1 MAKPQGQRV
10 PSLLR
15 AHLHSHVQCWLPC
28 LSSEGLEEL
37 ESVQMRAA
45 SKGST
50 SGSCPGG
57 FMYLGE
63 DLGIT
68 RKMAAS
74 VPDTMTSL
82 VSEEHDNRAATP
94 DSLAESS
101 GTIPCPWTVCS
112 PWVPMDPSPNLSFAI
127 EACLLIQGWKAREQ
141 RACHPYTVTGRRQRP
156 QTSAPQGREAWSPE
170 SIRILLDVW
179 ASPDIQA
186 MRETRK
192 KLRVIYK
199 AIAKRLY
206 KEGVQRCWR
215 QCREMMLALEDLYW
229 CIQEANQKRQ
239 GDPIPCPFHEGLE
252 RVLPFTQRWHGGPE
266 PEVPDAEPTGYEASG
281 TNEYNS
287 HYQPQDIPSD
297 IGSSENLEDEGADLP
312 RGNSFPDPHLNNMYQ
327 EEQAPAPA
335 PAAAEGIAAHDRRT
349 LLAVLQFLRQSN
361 LLESEEILRREAGLL
376 EKEAG
381 AGAPGEVDGLGAK
394 ATSTLLSVV
403 SGASPATAGPGAP
416 EPAPATV
423 AGVAVEDQ
431 PDVSAVLSAYNQ
443 QGDPAM
449 YEEYY
454 SGLKHF
460 IECSLDCHRAELSQL
475 FYPLFVHMYLELVYN
490 QHENEA
496 KSFFEK
502 FHGDQE
508 CYYQDDL
515 RMLSSFTKKEHMKG
529 NETLL
534 DFRTSKFVLRVSR
547 DSYQLLKRHLQEKQ
561 NNQIWNIVQEHL
573 YIDIFDGRP
582 RSKQQ
587 IDAVVGSLP
596 GEAQREANK
605 AKVFFGLLNE
615 PEIEVPLDEDE
626 EGENEEGKP
635 PKKRPKKDSM
645 GSKSKKQD
653 PNAPPQNRIPLPEL
667 KDSDKLD
674 KIMNMKETTKR
685 LRLGP
690 DCLPSIC
697 FYTFLNAY
705 QGLTAVDIADDSSL
719 IAGGFA
725 DSTVRVWSVTPQ
737 KLRSLKTATDLS
749 LVDKESD
756 DVLERI
762 MDEKTASESKIL
774 HGHSGPVYGASF
786 SPDRNYL
793 LSSSEDGTV
802 RLWSLQTFTCLV
814 GYKGHNY
821 PVWDTQFSPYGY
833 YFVSG
838 GHDRVARLWATD
850 HYQPLR
856 IFVGHLADVNCTRF
870 HPNSNYVAT
879 GSADRTVRLW
889 DVSNG
894 NCVRIFTGHKGP
906 IHSLAFSPNGRFLAT
921 GATDG
926 RVLLWDIG
934 HGLMVGELKGH
945 TNTVFSLKFS
955 RDGEILASGSMDNT
969 VRLWDAVK
977 AFEDLETHDF
987 TTATGHI
994 NLPENSQDLW
1004 LGTYTTKSTPVLH
1017 LHFTRRNLVLAAG
1030 AYSPQ

>member
-1 MAKPQGQRV
+1 
-10 PSLLR
+10 
-15 AHLHSHVQCWLPC
+15 
-28 LSSEGLEEL
+28 
-37 ESVQMRAA
+37 
-45 SKGST
+45 
-50 SGSCPGG
+50 
-57 FMYLGE
+57 
-63 DLGIT
+63 
-68 RKMAAS
+68 MAA
-74 VPDTMTSL
+74 L
-82 VSEEHDNRAATP
+82 AEEQTEVAVKLEPEGPPTLLPPQAG
-94 DSLAESS
+94 DSAGESS
-101 GTIPCPWTVCS
+101 GGTTNNGPNGGGGNVAASSSAGGDGGTPKPTVAVS
-112 PWVPMDPSPNLSFAI
+112 A
-127 EACLLIQGWKAREQ
+127 
-141 RACHPYTVTGRRQRP
+141 
-156 QTSAPQGREAWSPE
+156 SAPA
-170 SIRILLDVW
+170 
-179 ASPDIQA
+179 
-186 MRETRK
+186 
-192 KLRVIYK
+192 
-199 AIAKRLY
+199 
-206 KEGVQRCWR
+206 
-215 QCREMMLALEDLYW
+215 
-229 CIQEANQKRQ
+229 
-239 GDPIPCPFHEGLE
+239 
-252 RVLPFTQRWHGGPE
+252 
-266 PEVPDAEPTGYEASG
+266 
-281 TNEYNS
+281 
-287 HYQPQDIPSD
+287 
-297 IGSSENLEDEGADLP
+297 GA
-312 RGNSFPDPHLNNMYQ
+312 
-327 EEQAPAPA
+327 APL
-335 PAAAEGIAAHDRRT
+335 PAAAPEAGAPHDRQT

-361 LLESEEILRREAGLL
+361 LREAEEALRREARLL
-376 EKEAG
+376 EEAVAG
-381 AGAPGEVDGLGAK
+381 SGAPGEVDSAGAE
-394 ATSTLLSVV
+394 AASSLLSRVTASAPGPAAPDPPGTGASGATAV
-403 SGASPATAGPGAP
+403 SGSASGPAAPGKGEPWGPGQARP
-416 EPAPATV
+416 PRRGACREKSVRRKAIRVTKEMITFV
-423 AGVAVEDQ
+423 HVAVEDQ

-443 QGDPAM
+443 QGDPTM

-496 KSFFEK
+496 KSFFENPCQ
-502 FHGDQE
+502 DPIA
-508 CYYQDDL
+508 DDL
-515 RMLSSFTKKEHMKG
+515 RVLSSLTKKEHMKG
-529 NETLL
+529 NETML
-534 DFRTSKFVLRVSR
+534 DFRTSKFVLRISR

-573 YIDIFDGRP
+573 YIDIFDGMP

-587 IDAVVGSLP
+587 IDAMVGSLA
-596 GEAQREANK
+596 GEAKREANK
-605 AKVFFGLLNE
+605 SKVFFGLLKE
-615 PEIEVPLDEDE
+615 PEIEVPLDDEDE

-635 PKKRPKKDSM
+635 KKKKPKKDSI

-685 LRLGP
+685 VRLGP

-705 QGLTAVDIADDSSL
+705 QGLTAVDVTDDSSL

-725 DSTVRVWSVTPQ
+725 DSTVRVWSVTPK
-737 KLRSLKTATDLS
+737 KLRSVKQASDLS
-749 LVDKESD
+749 LIDKESD

-762 MDEKTASESKIL
+762 MDEKTAK
-774 HGHSGPVYGASF
+774 
-786 SPDRNYL
+786 
-793 LSSSEDGTV
+793 DGTV

-838 GHDRVARLWATD
+838 GHDRVAR
-850 HYQPLR
+850 
-856 IFVGHLADVNCTRF
+856 F

-889 DVSNG
+889 DVLNG

-906 IHSLAFSPNGRFLAT
+906 IHSLTFSPNGRFLAT

-945 TNTVFSLKFS
+945 TDTVCSLRFS

-969 VRLWDAVK
+969 VRLWDAIK
-977 AFEDLETHDF
+977 AFEDLETDDF

-994 NLPENSQDLW
+994 NLPENSQELL
-1004 LGTYTTKSTPVLH
+1004 LGTYMTKSTPVVH

>member
-1 MAKPQGQRV
+1 MAALAEEQTEVVIKPDPEGPPALPATQPGDC
-10 PSLLR
+10 PGEGSGG
-15 AHLHSHVQCWLPC
+15 SHN
-28 LSSEGLEEL
+28 SSHNGGGGGG
-37 ESVQMRAA
+37 VAA
-45 SKGST
+45 SSAGGDGGTPKPAVAPPAAAAAAAAT
-50 SGSCPGG
+50 AAPGG
-57 FMYLGE
+57 
-63 DLGIT
+63 
-68 RKMAAS
+68 AA
-74 VPDTMTSL
+74 
-82 VSEEHDNRAATP
+82 
-94 DSLAESS
+94 
-101 GTIPCPWTVCS
+101 G
-112 PWVPMDPSPNLSFAI
+112 
-127 EACLLIQGWKAREQ
+127 
-141 RACHPYTVTGRRQRP
+141 
-156 QTSAPQGREAWSPE
+156 
-170 SIRILLDVW
+170 
-179 ASPDIQA
+179 
-186 MRETRK
+186 
-192 KLRVIYK
+192 
-199 AIAKRLY
+199 
-206 KEGVQRCWR
+206 
-215 QCREMMLALEDLYW
+215 
-229 CIQEANQKRQ
+229 
-239 GDPIPCPFHEGLE
+239 
-252 RVLPFTQRWHGGPE
+252 
-266 PEVPDAEPTGYEASG
+266 
-281 TNEYNS
+281 
-287 HYQPQDIPSD
+287 
-297 IGSSENLEDEGADLP
+297 
-312 RGNSFPDPHLNNMYQ
+312 
-327 EEQAPAPA
+327 A
-335 PAAAEGIAAHDRRT
+335 PAATAEGIASQDRQT
-349 LLAVLQFLRQSN
+349 LLAVLQFLRRSN
-361 LLESEEILRREAGLL
+361 LRESEEILRREARLL
-376 EKEAG
+376 EEAAG
-381 AGAPGEVDGLGAK
+381 AGAPGEVDGPGAE
-394 ATSTLLSVV
+394 ATSALLSRVSAAAAGPTGPGPGSGSGPGPGTCPASAGPAA
-403 SGASPATAGPGAP
+403 SGAGTGSSGAAPTAA
-416 EPAPATV
+416 APAKV
-423 AGVAVEDQ
+423 GVVAVEDQ

-515 RMLSSFTKKEHMKG
+515 RVLSSLTKKEHMKG
-529 NETLL
+529 NETML
-534 DFRTSKFVLRVSR
+534 DFRTSKFVLRISR

-573 YIDIFDGRP
+573 YIDIFDGMP

-587 IDAVVGSLP
+587 IDAMVGSLA
-596 GEAQREANK
+596 GEAKREANK
-605 AKVFFGLLNE
+605 AKVFFGLLKE
-615 PEIEVPLDEDE
+615 PEIELPLDDEDE

-635 PKKRPKKDSM
+635 KKKKPKKDSM

-685 LRLGP
+685 VRLGP

-705 QGLTAVDIADDSSL
+705 QGLTAVDVTDDSSL

-725 DSTVRVWSVTPQ
+725 DSTVRVWSVTPK
-737 KLRSLKTATDLS
+737 KLRSVKTATDLS
-749 LVDKESD
+749 LIDKESD

-762 MDEKTASESKIL
+762 MDEKTASELKIL
-774 HGHSGPVYGASF
+774 YGHSGPVYGASF

-856 IFVGHLADVNCTRF
+856 IFAGHLADVNCTRF

-889 DVSNG
+889 DVLNG

-945 TNTVFSLKFS
+945 TDTVCSLKFS

-969 VRLWDAVK
+969 VRLWDAIK
-977 AFEDLETHDF
+977 AFEDLETDDF

-994 NLPENSQDLW
+994 NLPENSQDLL
-1004 LGTYTTKSTPVLH
+1004 LGTYMTKSTPVVH

>member
-1 MAKPQGQRV
+1 
-10 PSLLR
+10 
-15 AHLHSHVQCWLPC
+15 
-28 LSSEGLEEL
+28 
-37 ESVQMRAA
+37 
-45 SKGST
+45 
-50 SGSCPGG
+50 
-57 FMYLGE
+57 
-63 DLGIT
+63 
-68 RKMAAS
+68 MAA
-74 VPDTMTSL
+74 
-82 VSEEHDNRAATP
+82 
-94 DSLAESS
+94 LAE
-101 GTIPCPWTVCS
+101 
-112 PWVPMDPSPNLSFAI
+112 
-127 EACLLIQGWKAREQ
+127 EQ
-141 RACHPYTVTGRRQRP
+141 TEVAV
-156 QTSAPQGREAWSPE
+156 
-170 SIRILLDVW
+170 
-179 ASPDIQA
+179 
-186 MRETRK
+186 
-192 KLRVIYK
+192 KL
-199 AIAKRLY
+199 
-206 KEGVQRCWR
+206 
-215 QCREMMLALEDLYW
+215 
-229 CIQEANQKRQ
+229 
-239 GDPIPCPFHEGLE
+239 
-252 RVLPFTQRWHGGPE
+252 E
-266 PEVPDAEPTGYEASG
+266 PEGPPTLLPPQAGDGAGEGGGGTTNNGPNGGGGNVATASSSAGGDGG
-281 TNEYNS
+281 T
-287 HYQPQDIPSD
+287 PKPSAAV
-297 IGSSENLEDEGADLP
+297 SAV
-312 RGNSFPDPHLNNMYQ
+312 
-327 EEQAPAPA
+327 APAGAAPV
-335 PAAAEGIAAHDRRT
+335 PAAAPEAGVPHDRQT

-361 LLESEEILRREAGLL
+361 LREAEEALRREARLL
-376 EKEAG
+376 EEAVAG
-381 AGAPGEVDGLGAK
+381 TGAPGEADGAGTEA
-394 ATSTLLSVV
+394 ASALLSRVTASAPGPAAPDPPGTGASGAAAV
-403 SGASPATAGPGAP
+403 SGLATGPAAPGK
-416 EPAPATV
+416 V
-423 AGVAVEDQ
+423 GSVAVEDQ

-443 QGDPAM
+443 QGDPTM

-515 RMLSSFTKKEHMKG
+515 RVLSSLTKKEHMKG
-529 NETLL
+529 NETML
-534 DFRTSKFVLRVSR
+534 DFRTSKFVLRISR

-573 YIDIFDGRP
+573 YIDIFDGMP

-587 IDAVVGSLP
+587 IDAMVGSLA
-596 GEAQREANK
+596 GEAKREANK
-605 AKVFFGLLNE
+605 SKVFFGLLKE
-615 PEIEVPLDEDE
+615 PEIEVPLDDEDE

-635 PKKRPKKDSM
+635 KKKKPKKDSI

-685 LRLGP
+685 VRLGP

-705 QGLTAVDIADDSSL
+705 QGLTAVDVTDDSSL

-725 DSTVRVWSVTPQ
+725 DSTVRVWSVTPK
-737 KLRSLKTATDLS
+737 KLRSVKQAADLS
-749 LVDKESD
+749 LIDKESD

-762 MDEKTASESKIL
+762 MDEKTASELKIL
-774 HGHSGPVYGASF
+774 YGHSGPVYGASF
-786 SPDRNYL
+786 SPDR
-793 LSSSEDGTV
+793 
-802 RLWSLQTFTCLV
+802 
-814 GYKGHNY
+814 
-821 PVWDTQFSPYGY
+821 
-833 YFVSG
+833 
-838 GHDRVARLWATD
+838 LWATD

-856 IFVGHLADVNCTRF
+856 IFAGHLADVNCTRF

-889 DVSNG
+889 DVLNG

-906 IHSLAFSPNGRFLAT
+906 IHSLTFSPNGRFLAT

-945 TNTVFSLKFS
+945 TDTVCSLRFS

-977 AFEDLETHDF
+977 AFEDLETDDF

-994 NLPENSQDLW
+994 NLPENSQELL
-1004 LGTYTTKSTPVLH
+1004 LGTYMTKSTPVVH

>member
-1 MAKPQGQRV
+1 MAALAEEQTEVAVKLEAEGPPTLLPPQAGDGT
-10 PSLLR
+10 
-15 AHLHSHVQCWLPC
+15 
-28 LSSEGLEEL
+28 SEG
-37 ESVQMRAA
+37 SVGLTNNGPNGGGGNVAAAA
-45 SKGST
+45 SS
-50 SGSCPGG
+50 SAGG
-57 FMYLGE
+57 DG
-63 DLGIT
+63 GT
-68 RKMAAS
+68 PKPAVAVSAA
-74 VPDTMTSL
+74 
-82 VSEEHDNRAATP
+82 
-94 DSLAESS
+94 
-101 GTIPCPWTVCS
+101 
-112 PWVPMDPSPNLSFAI
+112 
-127 EACLLIQGWKAREQ
+127 
-141 RACHPYTVTGRRQRP
+141 
-156 QTSAPQGREAWSPE
+156 
-170 SIRILLDVW
+170 
-179 ASPDIQA
+179 
-186 MRETRK
+186 
-192 KLRVIYK
+192 
-199 AIAKRLY
+199 
-206 KEGVQRCWR
+206 
-215 QCREMMLALEDLYW
+215 
-229 CIQEANQKRQ
+229 
-239 GDPIPCPFHEGLE
+239 
-252 RVLPFTQRWHGGPE
+252 
-266 PEVPDAEPTGYEASG
+266 
-281 TNEYNS
+281 
-287 HYQPQDIPSD
+287 
-297 IGSSENLEDEGADLP
+297 
-312 RGNSFPDPHLNNMYQ
+312 
-327 EEQAPAPA
+327 APAGAAPV
-335 PAAAEGIAAHDRRT
+335 PAAAPDAGAPHDRQT

-361 LLESEEILRREAGLL
+361 LREAEEALRREARLL
-376 EKEAG
+376 EEAG
-381 AGAPGEVDGLGAK
+381 AGSGAPGEVDGAGAE
-394 ATSTLLSVV
+394 AASALLSRVTASAPGPAAPDPPGTGASGATVV
-403 SGASPATAGPGAP
+403 SGSASGPAAPGK
-416 EPAPATV
+416 V
-423 AGVAVEDQ
+423 GIVAVEDQ

-443 QGDPAM
+443 QGDPTM

-515 RMLSSFTKKEHMKG
+515 RVLSSLTKKEHMKG
-529 NETLL
+529 NETML
-534 DFRTSKFVLRVSR
+534 DFRTSKFVLRISR

-573 YIDIFDGRP
+573 YIDIFDGMP

-587 IDAVVGSLP
+587 IDAMVGSLA
-596 GEAQREANK
+596 GEAKREANK
-605 AKVFFGLLNE
+605 SKVFFGLLKE
-615 PEIEVPLDEDE
+615 PEIEVPLDDEDE

-635 PKKRPKKDSM
+635 KKKKPRKDSI

-685 LRLGP
+685 VRLGP

-705 QGLTAVDIADDSSL
+705 QGLTAVDVTDDSSL

-725 DSTVRVWSVTPQ
+725 DSTVRVWSVTPK
-737 KLRSLKTATDLS
+737 KLRSVKQASDLS
-749 LVDKESD
+749 LIDKESD

-762 MDEKTASESKIL
+762 MDEKTASELKIL
-774 HGHSGPVYGASF
+774 YGHSGPVYGASF

-856 IFVGHLADVNCTRF
+856 IFAGHLADVNCTRF

-889 DVSNG
+889 DVLNG

-906 IHSLAFSPNGRFLAT
+906 IHSLTFSPNGRFLAT

-945 TNTVFSLKFS
+945 TDTVCSLRFS

-969 VRLWDAVK
+969 VRLWDAIK
-977 AFEDLETHDF
+977 AFEDLETDDF

-994 NLPENSQDLW
+994 NLPENSQELL
-1004 LGTYTTKSTPVLH
+1004 LGTYMTKSTPVVH

-1030 AYSPQ
+1030 AYSP

>member
-1 MAKPQGQRV
+1 MAALAEEQTEVAVKLEPEGPPALLPPQAGDGTGEGGGGTPNNG
-10 PSLLR
+10 PSGGGGS
-15 AHLHSHVQCWLPC
+15 AA
-28 LSSEGLEEL
+28 
-37 ESVQMRAA
+37 AA
-45 SKGST
+45 SSA
-50 SGSCPGG
+50 GG
-57 FMYLGE
+57 DG
-63 DLGIT
+63 GNP
-68 RKMAAS
+68 KPAVAVPAA
-74 VPDTMTSL
+74 
-82 VSEEHDNRAATP
+82 
-94 DSLAESS
+94 
-101 GTIPCPWTVCS
+101 
-112 PWVPMDPSPNLSFAI
+112 
-127 EACLLIQGWKAREQ
+127 
-141 RACHPYTVTGRRQRP
+141 
-156 QTSAPQGREAWSPE
+156 
-170 SIRILLDVW
+170 
-179 ASPDIQA
+179 
-186 MRETRK
+186 
-192 KLRVIYK
+192 
-199 AIAKRLY
+199 
-206 KEGVQRCWR
+206 
-215 QCREMMLALEDLYW
+215 
-229 CIQEANQKRQ
+229 
-239 GDPIPCPFHEGLE
+239 
-252 RVLPFTQRWHGGPE
+252 
-266 PEVPDAEPTGYEASG
+266 
-281 TNEYNS
+281 
-287 HYQPQDIPSD
+287 
-297 IGSSENLEDEGADLP
+297 
-312 RGNSFPDPHLNNMYQ
+312 
-327 EEQAPAPA
+327 APA
-335 PAAAEGIAAHDRRT
+335 PAAASEAGAAHDRQT

-361 LLESEEILRREAGLL
+361 LREAEEALRREARLL
-376 EKEAG
+376 EEAAAGSGAPGEPDGAEAASALLSRVSASAPGPAVPDPPG
-381 AGAPGEVDGLGAK
+381 AGAPGA
-394 ATSTLLSVV
+394 AAV
-403 SGASPATAGPGAP
+403 SGSASGSSAPGK
-416 EPAPATV
+416 V
-423 AGVAVEDQ
+423 ASVAVEDQ

-443 QGDPAM
+443 QGDPTM

-515 RMLSSFTKKEHMKG
+515 RVLSSLTKKEHMKG
-529 NETLL
+529 NETML
-534 DFRTSKFVLRVSR
+534 DFRTSKFVLRISR

-573 YIDIFDGRP
+573 YIDIFDGMP

-587 IDAVVGSLP
+587 IDAMVGSLA
-596 GEAQREANK
+596 GEAKREANK
-605 AKVFFGLLNE
+605 SKVFFGLLKE
-615 PEIEVPLDEDE
+615 PEIEVPLDDEDE

-635 PKKRPKKDSM
+635 KKKKPKKDSI

-685 LRLGP
+685 VRLGP

-705 QGLTAVDIADDSSL
+705 QGLTAVDVTDDSSL

-725 DSTVRVWSVTPQ
+725 DSTVRVWSVTPK
-737 KLRSLKTATDLS
+737 KLRSVKQAADLS
-749 LVDKESD
+749 LIDKESD

-762 MDEKTASESKIL
+762 MDEKTASELKIL
-774 HGHSGPVYGASF
+774 YGHSGPVYGASF

-856 IFVGHLADVNCTRF
+856 IFAGHLADVNCTRF

-889 DVSNG
+889 DVLNG

-906 IHSLAFSPNGRFLAT
+906 IHSLTFSPNGRFLAT

-945 TNTVFSLKFS
+945 TDTVCSLRFS

-969 VRLWDAVK
+969 VRLWDAIK
-977 AFEDLETHDF
+977 AFEDLETDDF

-994 NLPENSQDLW
+994 NLPENSQELL
-1004 LGTYTTKSTPVLH
+1004 LGTYMTKSTPVVH

>member
-1 MAKPQGQRV
+1 MAALAEEQTEVAVKLEPEGPPTLLPPQAGDG
-10 PSLLR
+10 
-15 AHLHSHVQCWLPC
+15 AG
-28 LSSEGLEEL
+28 EGGGGTTN
-37 ESVQMRAA
+37 SGPNGGGGNVAAA
-45 SKGST
+45 SSA
-50 SGSCPGG
+50 GG
-57 FMYLGE
+57 DG
-63 DLGIT
+63 GT
-68 RKMAAS
+68 PKPS
-74 VPDTMTSL
+74 VA
-82 VSEEHDNRAATP
+82 VSA
-94 DSLAESS
+94 
-101 GTIPCPWTVCS
+101 V
-112 PWVPMDPSPNLSFAI
+112 
-127 EACLLIQGWKAREQ
+127 
-141 RACHPYTVTGRRQRP
+141 
-156 QTSAPQGREAWSPE
+156 
-170 SIRILLDVW
+170 
-179 ASPDIQA
+179 
-186 MRETRK
+186 
-192 KLRVIYK
+192 
-199 AIAKRLY
+199 
-206 KEGVQRCWR
+206 
-215 QCREMMLALEDLYW
+215 
-229 CIQEANQKRQ
+229 
-239 GDPIPCPFHEGLE
+239 
-252 RVLPFTQRWHGGPE
+252 
-266 PEVPDAEPTGYEASG
+266 
-281 TNEYNS
+281 
-287 HYQPQDIPSD
+287 
-297 IGSSENLEDEGADLP
+297 
-312 RGNSFPDPHLNNMYQ
+312 
-327 EEQAPAPA
+327 APAGAAPV
-335 PAAAEGIAAHDRRT
+335 PAAAPEASAPHDRQT

-361 LLESEEILRREAGLL
+361 LREAEEALRREARLL
-376 EKEAG
+376 EEAVAG
-381 AGAPGEVDGLGAK
+381 SGAPGEADSAGAET
-394 ATSTLLSVV
+394 ASALLSRVTASAPGPSAPDPPV
-403 SGASPATAGPGAP
+403 SGASGSAAVSGLATGSVAPGK
-416 EPAPATV
+416 V
-423 AGVAVEDQ
+423 GSVSVEDQ
-431 PDVSAVLSAYNQ
+431 PDVSAVLSAYSQ
-443 QGDPAM
+443 QGDPTM

-515 RMLSSFTKKEHMKG
+515 RVLSSLTKKEHMKG
-529 NETLL
+529 NETML
-534 DFRTSKFVLRVSR
+534 DFRTSKFVLRISR

-573 YIDIFDGRP
+573 YIDIFDGMP

-587 IDAVVGSLP
+587 IDAMVGSLA
-596 GEAQREANK
+596 GEAKREANK
-605 AKVFFGLLNE
+605 SKVFFGLLKE
-615 PEIEVPLDEDE
+615 PEIEVPLDDEDE

-635 PKKRPKKDSM
+635 KKKKPKKDSI

-685 LRLGP
+685 VRLGP

-705 QGLTAVDIADDSSL
+705 QGLTAVDVTDDSSL

-725 DSTVRVWSVTPQ
+725 DSTVRVWSVTPK
-737 KLRSLKTATDLS
+737 KLRSVKQAADLS
-749 LVDKESD
+749 LIDKESD

-762 MDEKTASESKIL
+762 MDEKTASELKIL
-774 HGHSGPVYGASF
+774 YGHSGPVYGASF
-786 SPDRNYL
+786 SPDR
-793 LSSSEDGTV
+793 
-802 RLWSLQTFTCLV
+802 
-814 GYKGHNY
+814 
-821 PVWDTQFSPYGY
+821 
-833 YFVSG
+833 
-838 GHDRVARLWATD
+838 LWATD

-856 IFVGHLADVNCTRF
+856 IFAGHLADVNCTRF

-889 DVSNG
+889 DVLNG

-906 IHSLAFSPNGRFLAT
+906 IHSLTFSPNGRFLAT

-945 TNTVFSLKFS
+945 TDTVCSLRFS

-977 AFEDLETHDF
+977 AFEDVETDDF

-994 NLPENSQDLW
+994 NLPENSQELL
-1004 LGTYTTKSTPVLH
+1004 LGTYMTKSTPVVH

>member
-1 MAKPQGQRV
+1 
-10 PSLLR
+10 
-15 AHLHSHVQCWLPC
+15 
-28 LSSEGLEEL
+28 
-37 ESVQMRAA
+37 
-45 SKGST
+45 
-50 SGSCPGG
+50 
-57 FMYLGE
+57 
-63 DLGIT
+63 
-68 RKMAAS
+68 MAA
-74 VPDTMTSL
+74 
-82 VSEEHDNRAATP
+82 
-94 DSLAESS
+94 LAE
-101 GTIPCPWTVCS
+101 
-112 PWVPMDPSPNLSFAI
+112 
-127 EACLLIQGWKAREQ
+127 EQ
-141 RACHPYTVTGRRQRP
+141 TEVA
-156 QTSAPQGREAWSPE
+156 A
-170 SIRILLDVW
+170 
-179 ASPDIQA
+179 
-186 MRETRK
+186 
-192 KLRVIYK
+192 KL
-199 AIAKRLY
+199 
-206 KEGVQRCWR
+206 
-215 QCREMMLALEDLYW
+215 
-229 CIQEANQKRQ
+229 
-239 GDPIPCPFHEGLE
+239 
-252 RVLPFTQRWHGGPE
+252 E
-266 PEVPDAEPTGYEASG
+266 PEGPPTLLPPQAGDGAGEGGG
-281 TNEYNS
+281 TTNNG
-287 HYQPQDIPSD
+287 PN
-297 IGSSENLEDEGADLP
+297 GGG
-312 RGNSFPDPHLNNMYQ
+312 GNAAAAAAAAGDGGTPKPAVAVSAA
-327 EEQAPAPA
+327 APAGAAPV
-335 PAAAEGIAAHDRRT
+335 PAAAAETDAPHDRQT

-361 LLESEEILRREAGLL
+361 LREAEEALRREARLL
-376 EKEAG
+376 EEAAAG
-381 AGAPGEVDGLGAK
+381 SGAPGEADGVGAE
-394 ATSTLLSVV
+394 AASTLLSRVTASV
-403 SGASPATAGPGAP
+403 PGPAAPDPPGTGASGAAAVLGSASVPAAPGK
-416 EPAPATV
+416 V
-423 AGVAVEDQ
+423 ASVAVEDQ

-515 RMLSSFTKKEHMKG
+515 RVLSSLTKKEHMKG
-529 NETLL
+529 NETML
-534 DFRTSKFVLRVSR
+534 DFRTSKFVLRISR

-573 YIDIFDGRP
+573 YIDIFDGMP

-587 IDAVVGSLP
+587 IDAMVGSLA
-596 GEAQREANK
+596 GEAKREANK
-605 AKVFFGLLNE
+605 SKVFFGLLKE
-615 PEIEVPLDEDE
+615 PEIEVPLDDEDE

-635 PKKRPKKDSM
+635 KKKKPKKDSI

-685 LRLGP
+685 VRLGP

-705 QGLTAVDIADDSSL
+705 QGLTAVDVTDDSSL

-725 DSTVRVWSVTPQ
+725 DSTVRVWSVTPK
-737 KLRSLKTATDLS
+737 KLRSVKQAADLS
-749 LVDKESD
+749 LIDKESD

-762 MDEKTASESKIL
+762 MDEKTASELKIL
-774 HGHSGPVYGASF
+774 YGHSGPVYGASF
-786 SPDRNYL
+786 SPDR
-793 LSSSEDGTV
+793 
-802 RLWSLQTFTCLV
+802 
-814 GYKGHNY
+814 
-821 PVWDTQFSPYGY
+821 
-833 YFVSG
+833 
-838 GHDRVARLWATD
+838 LWATD

-856 IFVGHLADVNCTRF
+856 IFAGHLADVNCTRF

-889 DVSNG
+889 DVLNG

-906 IHSLAFSPNGRFLAT
+906 IHSLTFSPNGRFLAT

-945 TNTVFSLKFS
+945 TDTVCSLRFS

-969 VRLWDAVK
+969 VRLWDAIK
-977 AFEDLETHDF
+977 AFEDLETDDF

-994 NLPENSQDLW
+994 NLPENSQELL
-1004 LGTYTTKSTPVLH
+1004 LGTYMTKSTPVVH